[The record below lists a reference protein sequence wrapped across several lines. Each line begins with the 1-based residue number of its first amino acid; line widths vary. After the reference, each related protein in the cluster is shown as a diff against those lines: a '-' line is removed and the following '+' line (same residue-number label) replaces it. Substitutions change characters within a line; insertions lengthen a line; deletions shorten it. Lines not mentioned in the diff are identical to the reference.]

1 MHIFKK
7 SYWLAALGELKNLR
21 RILFAALIC
30 GVTVAL
36 DGLVRIPVLP
46 GALEIKVTFFI
57 IALGCAVYGPVM
69 GALVAVATDTLSFFI
84 FSPGFAY
91 FPGYMLTEILVSV
104 IYALFL
110 YRQKIT
116 VTKLFAAKFCTNY
129 FAHVLL
135 NSLWASILMGK
146 GYLYYFWSGLLKNS
160 LLLPLEVFIMA
171 LFFGLLLPA
180 FAKLGL
186 LPAQDAQSVGRL
198 RAGKSFLLIMGL
210 DCLPAGA
217 CALIF
222 QARKGLSGVYT
233 LFSGVLIAAGI
244 VLLFIYCFT
253 LWKEKQNITEN
264 EHPKS

>member
-1 MHIFKK
+1 MNIFKK
-7 SYWLAALGELKNLR
+7 EYWLAALGELKSLR

-30 GVTVAL
+30 AITVAL
-36 DGLVRIPVLP
+36 DGLIKIPVLP
-46 GALEIKVTFFI
+46 GALEIKFTFFI
-57 IALGCAVYGPVM
+57 IALGCAVYGPIM
-69 GALVAVATDTLSFFI
+69 GALVAVAVDTLSFFI

-180 FAKLGL
+180 FSKLGL
-186 LPAQDAQSVGRL
+186 LLAQDERSLARL
-198 RAGKSFLLIMGL
+198 KAGKSFLLIMGL
-210 DCLPAGA
+210 DCLLAGG

-222 QARKGLSGVYT
+222 QHWKGLAGAYTLLSGV
-233 LFSGVLIAAGI
+233 LAAGGI
-244 VLLFIYCFT
+244 IFIFIYWFM
-253 LWKEKQNITEN
+253 LWKEKRNAA
-264 EHPKS
+264 